1 MLKSEFTLI
10 AIVLILL
17 LVVVGCKAN
26 LSRSGEVDVSIDD
39 ALKMWQNKEAVII
52 DIRTPEEYKD
62 GHIPGVALIPL
73 DQLDTRMNEV
83 PKDKKVLIICRSGNR
98 SAKGT
103 SLLRKNGFDNV
114 YNVTGGMLAWRG
126 PQEK

>member
-1 MLKSEFTLI
+1 MLKPEFVVAAVVI
-10 AIVLILL
+10 L
-17 LVVVGCKAN
+17 LVVGFIGYKGMA
-26 LSRSGEVDVSIDD
+26 SSTSEVNVSIED
-39 ALKMWQNKEAVII
+39 ALTMWQNKEAVII
-52 DIRTPEEYKD
+52 DVRTHEEYRD

-73 DQLDTRMNEV
+73 DQLSNRMNEV

-103 SLLRKNGFDNV
+103 SLLRSNGFDNV
-114 YNVTGGMLAWRG
+114 YNVTGGMMAWRG

>member
-1 MLKSEFTLI
+1 MLKPEFVVAAVVI
-10 AIVLILL
+10 L
-17 LVVVGCKAN
+17 LVVGFVGYKGMA
-26 LSRSGEVDVSIDD
+26 SSPSVADVSIEE

-52 DIRTPEEYKD
+52 DVRTPEEYKD
-62 GHIPGVALIPL
+62 GHIPGVALIPI
-73 DQLDTRMNEV
+73 DQLPSRINEV